1 MTCASK
7 CVYCVMQEK
16 FEDTKG
22 WSEAVRRKTNNTMTK
37 TTQWPKQHNDQN
49 NTMTK
54 TTQWPK
60 EKGQKDKQRSA
71 DNCIES

>member
-1 MTCASK
+1 MI
-7 CVYCVMQEK
+7 
-16 FEDTKG
+16 
-22 WSEAVRRKTNNTMTK
+22 K

-49 NTMTK
+49 NTMIK
-54 TTQWPK
+54 TTQWPKEKGQK

>member
-7 CVYCVMQEK
+7 CVYCVIQKK

-22 WSEAVRRKTNNTMTK
+22 WSEAVRRRT
-37 TTQWPKQHNDQN
+37 N